1 MSSKVNGTMPD
12 STGLA
17 AVPNGVPKI
26 KTHTKEPEKNATIPP
41 RNVCVDDSGPTV
53 KAQTLD
59 ELHSLQKK
67 KSAPT
72 TPKSSKAGALQMS
85 EEERQRLQLKSI
97 SFGYFSSVFITVF
110 GPKVIKGGPSKKT
123 HEVKVPHPI
132 AEPKPEFKNVSD
144 SALKFTHVLYDLS
157 PAAELYE
164 QAIKYEKGS
173 FITSTGALATLS
185 GAKTGRSPRDKRVV
199 KEETS
204 EKDLWWGK
212 ERAVDYINSLDKV
225 YVNDQ
230 GQDYLGSCVSCTLH
244 VQYVYP
250 TYP

>member
-26 KTHTKEPEKNATIPP
+26 KTHTKEPEKNAAIPP
-41 RNVCVDDSGPTV
+41 RNVFVDDSGPTV

-67 KSAPT
+67 N
-72 TPKSSKAGALQMS
+72 
-85 EEERQRLQLKSI
+85 
-97 SFGYFSSVFITVF
+97 FGYFSSVFITVF

-157 PAAELYE
+157 PAELYE

-173 FITSTGALATLS
+173 FITSTSALATLS

-212 ERAVDYINSLDKV
+212 FSKY
-225 YVNDQ
+225 
-230 GQDYLGSCVSCTLH
+230 
-244 VQYVYP
+244 
-250 TYP
+250 